1 VKYLLDTCVISE
13 LTKPAPNQKVIGWL
27 NGVPSDSLFI
37 SVITV
42 GEIRKGLTKLKPSEK
57 KRRLTEWLNTLLR
70 RYSERILAV
79 DLTIA
84 ENWGMIQ
91 GDAEK
96 AGKPMASVDSL
107 LAATAYTLNMTL
119 VTRNE
124 RDFIQGPAPVINPW
138 GTD

>member
-138 GTD
+138 ETD